1 MISLIIGGSGSG
13 KSEYA
18 EALCVKEP
26 GSRLYIATMEPFG
39 EEGHAKIM
47 RHHQLRSGKGFDTF
61 ECYTNLEAVTI
72 EHYDVILLECVSNL
86 VANEMYSENGSRL
99 PQTSILK
106 GILNLSQCC
115 STLVM
120 VTNNTCEDLQDY
132 SEEMKHYQT
141 ELGEL
146 NQKLANISDRVIEI
160 HCGYPLIYKESKN
173 ECNS

>member
-18 EALCVKEP
+18 EALCIEEP

-39 EEGHAKIM
+39 EEGRAKIR

-61 ECYTNLEAVTI
+61 ECYTNLEAANL
-72 EHYDVILLECVSNL
+72 EYYDVILLECVSNL

-99 PQTSILK
+99 PQASIVN
-106 GILNLSQCC
+106 GILHLSQCC
-115 STLVM
+115 SSLVI
-120 VTNNTCEDLQDY
+120 VTNNTCEDLQEY
-132 SEEMKHYQT
+132 SQEMVQYQK
-141 ELGEL
+141 ELGAL